1 MKNKIQKWSFLFPSI
16 VIICFVMISIMRTIP
31 ARALQYI
38 ADISDRKTVHS
49 QQPYYSED
57 EATENETIEN
67 DIVQT
72 VTTLKNGTHLQKY
85 CLFS

>member
-1 MKNKIQKWSFLFPSI
+1 
-16 VIICFVMISIMRTIP
+16 MRTIP

-72 VTTLKNGTHLQKY
+72 VTTLKSGTEKTAEATNSKKGNCAENSY
-85 CLFS
+85 AKTGGSV